1 MQKQISVA
9 QGIRDKAVKQ
19 LRSPTRKYF
28 LPEGASVL
36 FEAAE
41 LQMPKCLNLATAV
54 GAVAFILV
62 GCAEQS
68 IVQKPLAAVE
78 AANSHL
84 GRMSNVRTTA
94 YTRVEK
100 GGHKNA
106 LGTYLSGRHVMS
118 AASDWSR
125 FPLGTRFRIC
135 STREEFIIDDY
146 GTALVGT
153 NTIDLYKPTKLEMK
167 RWGVRNVDI
176 DVLQWGSEEKSLQVL
191 GPRAKHPQVQSM
203 LVALQKKT
211 PSTPVP
217 VITSTTKASIKSGKK
232 VASSSNQSSAKRST
246 SKQSSSKSSA
256 SRTLD

>member
-1 MQKQISVA
+1 M
-9 QGIRDKAVKQ
+9 
-19 LRSPTRKYF
+19 
-28 LPEGASVL
+28 L

-68 IVQKPLAAVE
+68 VIHKPIAAVE
-78 AANSHL
+78 EANAHL

-94 YTRVEK
+94 YTKAEK
-100 GGHKNA
+100 GGRKNA
-106 LGTYLSGRHVMS
+106 LGKYLSGRHVMS
-118 AASDWSR
+118 AAADWSQ

-153 NTIDLYKPTKLEMK
+153 STIDLYKPTKLEMK

-176 DVLQWGSEEKSLQVL
+176 DILQWGSEEKSLQVL
-191 GPRAKHPQVQSM
+191 GPRMKHAQVQKM
-203 LVALQKKT
+203 VASLQKKK
-211 PSTPVP
+211 PST
-217 VITSTTKASIKSGKK
+217 AA
-232 VASSSNQSSAKRST
+232 VASSSTQSSAKAAN
-246 SKQSSSKSSA
+246 SKQVSA
-256 SRTLD
+256 KNASSRTLD